1 MNAKRIVLF
10 VLLVAVAAGI
20 VFAKS
25 MVPPVSQDG
34 VTVTFHYNSRGSYF
48 SVRNNNPYS
57 ISIKINYE
65 TKISTRSRSNPHI
78 VERQAVRSSRS
89 PVSIPCPDHD
99 VKSFKITVARAT
111 R

>member
-34 VTVTFHYNSRGSYF
+34 VTVTFVYSINGAYF
-48 SVRNNNPYS
+48 SVQNRNPYRVNV
-57 ISIKINYE
+57 KINYE

-78 VERQAVRSSRS
+78 VERQVVRSSRS
-89 PVSIPCPDHD
+89 PVNIPCPDDD
-99 VKSFKITVARAT
+99 VSSFKITVTRAR
-111 R
+111 